1 VTTLQREPAERLE
14 TKEFVAHTETL
25 TMALLIIM
33 AFGVIAGVIL
43 AGFGVV
49 LVFHGAA
56 NATSSIHLFGQTI
69 DTTSV
74 GVACVAIGAVVVVV
88 TIRRV
93 LESLDL
99 LSDLFKRKREP

>member
-1 VTTLQREPAERLE
+1 MNKFHREPPERLQ
-14 TKEFVAHTETL
+14 TKEFVAHTETI

-33 AFGVIAGVIL
+33 AFGVIAGVLL

-49 LVFHGAA
+49 LVLHGSV

-74 GVACVAIGAVVVVV
+74 GVAGVLIGAVVVIL

-99 LSDLFKRKREP
+99 LSNLFKNKRDP